1 MNALWTAAGEVS
13 GFMMEKNW
21 RHCLI
26 GGLAVQRWGEPRT
39 TLDADFT
46 LLTGWGEELHF
57 AKNILANFTS
67 RIKDPEDFAIQY
79 RVLLIKAS
87 NGKDIDICMGALP
100 FEEEMMNRA
109 ILVPLG
115 KIGSIPCCTAE
126 DLFIMKMMA
135 GRPRDIVDAESI
147 IARQPF
153 LDKTHI
159 LKNLKS
165 LCEINESK
173 ETLERAEFLLKLQ
186 S

>member
-1 MNALWTAAGEVS
+1 MNALWKAASEVS

-39 TLDADFT
+39 TLDVDFT
-46 LLTGWGEELHF
+46 LLTGWGEELRF
-57 AKNILANFTS
+57 AKSILANFPS
-67 RIKDPEDFAIQY
+67 RIKDPEDFASQY

-109 ILVPLG
+109 ILISLG
-115 KIGSIPCCTAE
+115 EIRAIPCCTAE
-126 DLFIMKMMA
+126 DLFIMKMIA

-147 IARQPF
+147 IARQPL
-153 LDKTHI
+153 LDKSHI

-165 LCEINESK
+165 LCEINEST
-173 ETLERAEFLLKLQ
+173 ETLEKAVALLKMQ
-186 S
+186 P